1 MAGQFQFE
9 IVASFHCSTCR
20 FVREEK
26 TTVCTPV
33 PEPLGCQ
40 IFNLA
45 SQQDRKCPVC
55 GSRIAPEDQCAIRP
69 AGAIETWPSDLPWRW
84 NRIQKAPRQ
93 TARELLRGLASE
105 SSHVYETYRSLYHLW
120 CTQNSAVQELRPLFR
135 IPGIEPDGQLSVTE
149 EFKGHVRSS
158 AIAILASLP
167 D

>member
-1 MAGQFQFE
+1 MVDQFQFE
-9 IVASFHCSTCR
+9 IVVSFNCSTCLCS
-20 FVREEK
+20 REEK

-33 PEPLGCQ
+33 AEPSGSQ

-55 GSRIAPEDQCAIRP
+55 GCRIAPEDQCAIRP
-69 AGAIETWPSDLPWRW
+69 AGAIDTWPSDLPFRW
-84 NRIQKAPRQ
+84 NRIQKSPTQ
-93 TARELLRGLASE
+93 TARELLRGLASG
-105 SSHVYETYRSLYHLW
+105 SSDAYETYRGLYHLW

-149 EFKGHVRSS
+149 DFKGQVRSL
-158 AIAILASLP
+158 ANAILASLP